1 MIQREDKKM
10 EFGDG
15 GKIGGRTFYF
25 SLSVQ
30 VKREKKYDGH
40 TT

>member
-1 MIQREDKKM
+1 MIEREDKKM

-25 SLSVQ
+25 SECVS
-30 VKREKKYDGH
+30 
-40 TT
+40 